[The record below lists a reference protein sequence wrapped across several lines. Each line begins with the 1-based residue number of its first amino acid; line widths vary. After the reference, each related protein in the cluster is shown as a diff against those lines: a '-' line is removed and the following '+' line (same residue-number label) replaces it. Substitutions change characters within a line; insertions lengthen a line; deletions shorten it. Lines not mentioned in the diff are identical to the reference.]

1 MAYSSKASH
10 YYKPNPK
17 FDRIRHF
24 WRIYRSIKQVIGI
37 IYDISSV
44 LLVVMSFDKVYKY
57 KSLKVI
63 KPWQIARLVEKIPK
77 LLYSLRHKMTYGL

>member
-1 MAYSSKASH
+1 MVYRSKSHH

-17 FDRIRHF
+17 FEKTRQF
-24 WRIYRSIKQVIGI
+24 WRLYRSVKQIIGI

-44 LLVVMSFDKVYKY
+44 LLVVMSFDKVYKF

-63 KPWQIARLVEKIPK
+63 KPWQIARLVEKVPK
-77 LLYSLRHKMTYGL
+77 LFYSLRHKMTYGI

>member
-1 MAYSSKASH
+1 MVYRSKSHH

-17 FDRIRHF
+17 FEKTRQF
-24 WRIYRSIKQVIGI
+24 WRLYRSVKQIIGI

-44 LLVVMSFDKVYKY
+44 LLVVMSFDKVYKF

-63 KPWQIARLVEKIPK
+63 KPRQIDRLVEKVPK
-77 LLYSLRHKMTYGL
+77 LFYILRHKMTYGI